1 MSACWNPVP
10 APVFNSAGAFA
21 SGATAWFYAGDTT
34 TPLIVYSEPTL
45 TYALPWPVVASV
57 TGLFPPIYVPYGTYS
72 VKVLASNG
80 VLISYAQGID
90 NPAPPSGGGGVVVTA
105 DEIFQTGDPI
115 WRLTAGPLSGFV
127 RMNGNTLGNLT
138 SGATEY
144 AATNANNLFSFLWT
158 NLPNTIAPVS
168 SGRGA
173 SATADFAANKTIV
186 IPSMQGAAA
195 AGVDSMG
202 GTSPGGE
209 IQAITTCS
217 PNGTNGIVPVTSVA
231 NIAVNQYVIINGV
244 AAGVVQAISGL
255 NVTVSVTPAAGT
267 GVSWRS
273 SFFTDAQQVGALAGT
288 QGFQPSTDQMPS
300 HVHSITDP
308 SHTHGMVQYPNSIS
322 SPPSGVT
329 FSTFASGT
337 PTTPAGQ
344 NSIVVAPTGITINA
358 TGGGNPFPLLQPT
371 RIGYWF
377 MHL

>member
-1 MSACWNPVP
+1 LSACWNPVP
-10 APVFNSAGAFA
+10 TPVFNSAGAFA
-21 SGATAWFYAGDTT
+21 SGATAYFYSGDTT

-72 VKVLASNG
+72 VKVLACNG
-80 VLISYAQGID
+80 VLIWYAQGID
-90 NPAPPSGGGGVVVTA
+90 NPAPPSSGGGIVVTA

-115 WRLTAGPLSGFV
+115 WRLTTGPLSGFV
-127 RMNGNTLGNLT
+127 RMNGNTLGNIT

-144 AATNANNLFSFLWT
+144 AAANANNLFSFLWT

-173 SATADFAANKTIV
+173 SASADFAANKTIV
-186 IPSMQGAAA
+186 IPSMQGAVA

-202 GTSPGGE
+202 GTVPGSE
-209 IQAITTCS
+209 IQAVTTCS
-217 PNGTNGIVPVTSVA
+217 PDGTDGIVPVTSAA
-231 NIAVNQYVIINGV
+231 NIAVGQYVIINGV
-244 AAGVVQAISGL
+244 AAGQVQAISGL

-267 GVSWRS
+267 TVSWRS

-288 QGFQPSTDQMPS
+288 QGFQPSTDQIPA
-300 HVHSITDP
+300 HNHTTTDP
-308 SHTHGMVQYPNSIS
+308 GHVHGMVQYPNSIS

-344 NSIVVAPTGITINA
+344 NSIVSAVTGLTINN